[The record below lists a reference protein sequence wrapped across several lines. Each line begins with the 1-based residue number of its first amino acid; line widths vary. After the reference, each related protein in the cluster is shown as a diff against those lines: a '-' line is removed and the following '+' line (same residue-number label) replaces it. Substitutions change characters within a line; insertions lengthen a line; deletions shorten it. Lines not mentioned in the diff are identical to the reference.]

1 MSPVVGI
8 LLDWKVTSR
17 YNNGRKMKQRI
28 MNLSRAFTI
37 TNVFLT
43 LFDIILLFDAILPLQ
58 VMPV

>member
-43 LFDIILLFDAILPLQ
+43 LFDIILLFDTILPLQ